1 MFRLSRHRRERLILS
16 IVGLV
21 LGFIWF
27 FPILWMFFSSL
38 QPNSELLVYPP
49 KIIPRKVTLENF
61 KTILFS
67 GRGVNVGRS
76 FLISVFL
83 ASIVTIGVL
92 VTATPAAYAFARLEF
107 KGRDILFWL
116 IVATLILPVQMFIVP
131 VYLLLDRLRL
141 LNTFWAIILPPIGPA
156 FGVFLLRQFMLTIPD
171 ELEDA
176 AKIDGCSPLRF
187 LVQVAVPLMR
197 PALVSLAILT
207 FLGVWNDLLW
217 PMLVITDSK
226 LMPLQPA
233 LARIRGEYHGTFE
246 AGTIMAGA
254 FIAAIPVL
262 IIFAFASRYI
272 VRAIS
277 TSGISR

>member
-1 MFRLSRHRRERLILS
+1 MSV
-16 IVGLV
+16 VGIV

-27 FPILWMFFSSL
+27 FPILWMFLSSL
-38 QPNSELLVYPP
+38 QPNSELLIYPP
-49 KIIPRKVTLENF
+49 RIVPRVLTLENF

-67 GRGVNVGRS
+67 GRGVKVGRS
-76 FLISVFL
+76 FFISVFL
-83 ASIVTIGVL
+83 SSMVTIGVL
-92 VTATPAAYAFARLEF
+92 VTATPAAYAFARLNF
-107 KGRDILFWL
+107 RGRDLLFWL
-116 IVATLILPVQMFIVP
+116 IVATLVLPVQMFIVP

-141 LNTFWAIILPPIGPA
+141 LNTYWAIILPPIGPA

-176 AKIDGCSPLRF
+176 AKMDGCSPLRF
-187 LVQVAVPLMR
+187 LIQIVVPLMR

-217 PMLVITDSK
+217 PMLVIYDTK
-226 LMPLQPA
+226 IMPLQPA

-254 FIAAIPVL
+254 FVAAIPVL
-262 IIFAFASRYI
+262 FIFSFASNYI
-272 VRAIS
+272 VKAIS
-277 TSGISR
+277 TSGISK

>member
-187 LVQVAVPLMR
+187 LVQVVVPLMR

>member
-1 MFRLSRHRRERLILS
+1 VFRLSRHRRERLILS

-187 LVQVAVPLMR
+187 LVQVVVPLMR

>member
-1 MFRLSRHRRERLILS
+1 MLSLNRHRRERLILS

-21 LGFIWF
+21 LGLIWF
-27 FPILWMFFSSL
+27 FPILWMFLSSL

-49 KIIPRKVTLENF
+49 RIIPRQVTLENF

-83 ASIVTIGVL
+83 SSVVTLGVL

-141 LNTFWAIILPPIGPA
+141 LNTLWAIILPPIGPA

-176 AKIDGCSPLRF
+176 SKIDGCSPLRF
-187 LVQVAVPLMR
+187 LVQIVVPLMR

-254 FIAAIPVL
+254 FVAAVPVL
-262 IIFAFASRYI
+262 AIFSFASRYI
-272 VRAIS
+272 VKAIS

>member
-141 LNTFWAIILPPIGPA
+141 LNTFWAIVLPPIGPA

-187 LVQVAVPLMR
+187 LVQVVVPLMR

>member
-1 MFRLSRHRRERLILS
+1 MAGIRERRKRVFLS
-16 IVGLV
+16 IFGLL
-21 LGFIWF
+21 LGLIWF

-38 QPNSELLVYPP
+38 QPNSELLIYPP
-49 KIIPRKVTLENF
+49 RIIPRVLTSENYR
-61 KTILFS
+61 TVLFS

-76 FLISVFL
+76 FLLSVFY
-83 ASIVTIGVL
+83 ATCVTLGVL
-92 VTATPAAYAFARLEF
+92 ATATPAAFAFARMKF
-107 KGRDILFWL
+107 RGRDIIFWL

-141 LNTFWAIILPPIGPA
+141 LNTIWAIILPPIGPA

-187 LVQVAVPLMR
+187 LVQIVVPLMR
-197 PALVSLAILT
+197 PPLVSLAILT

-226 LMPLQPA
+226 LLPLQPA
-233 LARIRGEYHGTFE
+233 LTRLRGEYHGTFE

-254 FIAAIPVL
+254 FVAAIPVL
-262 IIFAFASRYI
+262 IIFALASQYI

-277 TSGISR
+277 TSGVSR

>member
-1 MFRLSRHRRERLILS
+1 MLSLNRHRRERLILS
-16 IVGLV
+16 IVGLA
-21 LGFIWF
+21 LGLIWF
-27 FPILWMFFSSL
+27 FPILWMFLSSL

-49 KIIPRKVTLENF
+49 RIIPRQVTLENF

-83 ASIVTIGVL
+83 SSVVTLGVL

-141 LNTFWAIILPPIGPA
+141 LNTLWAIILPPIGPA

-176 AKIDGCSPLRF
+176 SKIDGCSPLRF
-187 LVQVAVPLMR
+187 LVQIVVPLMR

-254 FIAAIPVL
+254 FVAAVPVL
-262 IIFAFASRYI
+262 AIFSFASRYI
-272 VRAIS
+272 VKAIS

>member
-1 MFRLSRHRRERLILS
+1 
-16 IVGLV
+16 
-21 LGFIWF
+21 
-27 FPILWMFFSSL
+27 MFFSSL

-187 LVQVAVPLMR
+187 LVQVVVPLMR

>member
-1 MFRLSRHRRERLILS
+1 MLRLRRTSRERLVLS
-16 IVGLV
+16 IVGIA
-21 LGFIWF
+21 LGIAWF

-38 QPNSELLVYPP
+38 QPNSELLIYPP
-49 KIIPRKVTLENF
+49 RIIPRVVTLENF
-61 KTILFS
+61 RTILFS

-83 ASIVTIGVL
+83 SSMVTAGVL
-92 VTATPAAYAFARLEF
+92 VTATPAAYAFARLHF
-107 KGRDILFWL
+107 KGRDVLFWL

-131 VYLLLDRLRL
+131 VYLLLDRLHL

-156 FGVFLLRQFMLTIPD
+156 FGVFLLRQFMLTI
-171 ELEDA
+171 
-176 AKIDGCSPLRF
+176 
-187 LVQVAVPLMR
+187 
-197 PALVSLAILT
+197 LT
-207 FLGVWNDLLW
+207 FLGIWNDLLW
-217 PMLVITDSK
+217 PMLVIYDSK
-226 LMPLQPA
+226 IMPLQPA

-262 IIFAFASRYI
+262 VIFVFANRYI
-272 VRAIS
+272 VKAIS

>member
-1 MFRLSRHRRERLILS
+1 MFL
-16 IVGLV
+16 
-21 LGFIWF
+21 
-27 FPILWMFFSSL
+27 SSL

-49 KIIPRKVTLENF
+49 RIIPRQVTLENF

-67 GRGVNVGRS
+67 ERGVNVGRS

-83 ASIVTIGVL
+83 SSMVTLGVL
-92 VTATPAAYAFARLEF
+92 VTATPAAYAFARLKF

-116 IVATLILPVQMFIVP
+116 IVSTLILPVQMFIVP

-176 AKIDGCSPLRF
+176 SKIDGCSPLRF
-187 LVQVAVPLMR
+187 LVQIVVPLMR

-254 FIAAIPVL
+254 FVAAIPVL

>member
-1 MFRLSRHRRERLILS
+1 MLSLNRHRRERLILS

-21 LGFIWF
+21 LGLIWF
-27 FPILWMFFSSL
+27 FPILWMFLSSL

-49 KIIPRKVTLENF
+49 RIIPRQVTLENF

-83 ASIVTIGVL
+83 SSMVTLGVL

-141 LNTFWAIILPPIGPA
+141 LNTLWAIILPPIGPA

-176 AKIDGCSPLRF
+176 SKIDGCSPLRF
-187 LVQVAVPLMR
+187 LVQIVVPLMR

-254 FIAAIPVL
+254 FVAAVPVL
-262 IIFAFASRYI
+262 VIFSFASRYI
-272 VRAIS
+272 VKAIS

>member
-83 ASIVTIGVL
+83 ASIVTICVL

-141 LNTFWAIILPPIGPA
+141 LNTFWRLSCRPSACLW
-156 FGVFLLRQFMLTIPD
+156 VFLLRQFMLTIPD

-176 AKIDGCSPLRF
+176 AKIDGCSRCVSWCRSLF
-187 LVQVAVPLMR
+187 L
-197 PALVSLAILT
+197 
-207 FLGVWNDLLW
+207 
-217 PMLVITDSK
+217 
-226 LMPLQPA
+226 
-233 LARIRGEYHGTFE
+233 
-246 AGTIMAGA
+246 
-254 FIAAIPVL
+254 
-262 IIFAFASRYI
+262 
-272 VRAIS
+272 
-277 TSGISR
+277 

>member
-1 MFRLSRHRRERLILS
+1 VLRLRRTSRERLVLS
-16 IVGLV
+16 IVGIA
-21 LGFIWF
+21 LGIAWF

-38 QPNSELLVYPP
+38 QPNSELLIYPP
-49 KIIPRKVTLENF
+49 RIIPRVVTLENF
-61 KTILFS
+61 RTILFS

-83 ASIVTIGVL
+83 SSMVTAGVL
-92 VTATPAAYAFARLEF
+92 VTATPAAYAFARLHF
-107 KGRDILFWL
+107 KGRDVLFWL

-131 VYLLLDRLRL
+131 VYLLLDRLHL

-187 LVQVAVPLMR
+187 LVQIVAPLMR
-197 PALVSLAILT
+197 PPLVSLAILT
-207 FLGVWNDLLW
+207 FLGIWNDLLW
-217 PMLVITDSK
+217 PMLVIYDSK
-226 LMPLQPA
+226 IMPLQPA

-262 IIFAFASRYI
+262 VIFVFANRYI
-272 VRAIS
+272 VKAIS

>member
-187 LVQVAVPLMR
+187 LVQIVVPLMR